1 MSDNNDAP
9 VLFTQRQY
17 DYLNK
22 NYPELTSNTK
32 TNEELRFYMGQ
43 RSLVQFIGTRIQKG
57 PPR

>member
-1 MSDNNDAP
+1 MSNPDDT

-22 NYPELTSNTK
+22 MYPELTSNNV
-32 TNEELRFYMGQ
+32 TNEVLRFQLGQ

>member
-1 MSDNNDAP
+1 MSTKDDT

-22 NYPELTSNTK
+22 MYPEVTSNAK
-32 TNEELRFYMGQ
+32 TNDELRFALGQ
-43 RSLVQFIGTRIQKG
+43 RSLVQFIETRIQKG